1 LAFPSITSL
10 PASFKPAS
18 SGSGLEDDASA
29 DDRIDGGT
37 IGAALNDDASG
48 GIDDEAFGPRIDG
61 GHFVGHSIISA

>member
-1 LAFPSITSL
+1 
-10 PASFKPAS
+10 
-18 SGSGLEDDASA
+18 LEDDASA